1 MNNQTAGPGEE
12 LAQWRKAQGLTQE
25 AAAERLGISQ
35 EFLSQLENCDSKER
49 RKTPGLKLAAII
61 ERIAGVRA
69 TSWIPVEE
77 QEGAA

>member
-1 MNNQTAGPGEE
+1 MNNHTAGPGEE

-25 AAAERLGISQ
+25 AAAEMFSISQ
-35 EFLSQLENCDSKER
+35 EFLSQLENWDSKER
-49 RKTPGLKLAAII
+49 RKIPGLKLAATI

-69 TSWIPVEE
+69 TSWIPDET